1 MLQKKPI
8 NPSPATIMIKE
19 PDIETS
25 IADSPEPKRY
35 NSNNALPPN
44 LRSAQPDGMAPT
56 PNIKA
61 LMVTTSPRVSNPI
74 LNSFRKMGIRLGNAS
89 IRAWTDK

>member
-8 NPSPATIMIKE
+8 IPSPATMMINE

-44 LRSAQPDGMAPT
+44 LRSAQPDGMAPN

-61 LMVTTSPRVSNPI
+61 LMVTTSPRVSRPT
-74 LNSFRKMGIRLGNAS
+74 LNSSRRMGIRLGRAN
-89 IRAWTDK
+89 IKAWTDK